1 MPMAIPIVLAA
12 GATFAGG
19 LATAGVGITIAGVA
33 LSAGTLGA
41 ISAGLS
47 IAGTLAGMLLAPKP
61 PKPKFADGSAS
72 VKQAV
77 PPRVR
82 CYGTYRLAGAYIYF
96 VSTDEGDLKAITNH
110 CAHEVDAFVEH
121 WLADEPVTIDE
132 DGFVDSGVYD
142 NYDPILPVKVV
153 NYLGTPD
160 QSIAGIADEWT
171 VDHRG
176 RGLCCTYVQYSD
188 MKAELQQKV
197 FANGAPPYRVTLRG
211 AKVFDPRLEGTG
223 PGQHDPEDES
233 TWTWSDNAALV
244 ILDYLTRTEFGVPVG
259 FGLPFTRM
267 NLDSFAEA
275 ADVSDQLIPKKA
287 GGTEKRWRSCGAYEL
302 TEERKSVLSDLL
314 DACAGRLTQGPDGRL
329 GLSVGAGKVAGA
341 DVAGMPAAAVRVTE
355 DHIIGFDFGP
365 GVTALDRVNE
375 VRATY
380 VSADQSWA
388 EVEAGIHR
396 DQDAIDRNGLE
407 SSAIKLRF
415 VPAEGQAQRVARAG
429 LMRGNPTLAGKITGS
444 LKLLDAWGE
453 RWIRLVMTEL
463 DVDQIFE
470 VTGLRFNP
478 ANLTVEMDL
487 TSYDGWWDWDPGEDE
502 RDKADIPLPP
512 PPVPDTPE
520 PTGVVAAIMHRQQ
533 NAQTVVATMVVSW
546 DAPDSASLQ
555 AQGRWR
561 EDPAG
566 ALQMVRVEPDATSFE
581 TPPLEDGKA
590 YRGEVRFVGS
600 RNTASD
606 WVTAA
611 PITAVADPVAPA
623 SPTNLTAQAN
633 SPATGQVTVSA
644 KAPNDPKHVALRFYR
659 NGSSTFAG
667 ATLINGPLYCAP
679 LSTQTYI
686 DAPPP
691 GDWWYF
697 ATSSN
702 GSNVASAAAGGV
714 LAEVSPAAP
723 VITTSPATIGQTN
736 PTVAG
741 TAVAGATVKVFANA
755 VLNVTTTADG
765 SGNWSVALIALGSGA
780 QSITATAT
788 VGGNESAASGSVTLT
803 VVWYDPD
810 ASGHADFRGGNYRLN
825 GAGSTLAGIFDTIT
839 TSAQI
844 VTNANGSLHP
854 IAANT
859 APLCDRGLELWEN
872 RTNRC
877 TNRNANPTDLT
888 GVTPSGDVLATL
900 TRVDDSANMGGGSIL
915 NALLTAATI
924 NGFVYKLDNSAGST
938 DAFATISGTVAVVGA
953 CRGSIVYRGSAGRIE
968 IGGVT
973 AVSFGAST
981 PYARV
986 GGSRTAAATS
996 EQMRI
1001 AAPAGAAIYFIL
1013 NQLENG
1019 AFDTAPIVVNAAT
1032 AARNAPLITRTV
1044 GADFNATEGFFGARA
1059 KVAAGVTNSGIVVG
1073 SLQTTTNDANLIQ
1086 FTTATALRGLT
1097 QVAAAATGLASQA
1110 LTATNMTTGVYGF
1123 KANDFGFSANG
1134 LATVT
1139 DVSGAVPTGTPAK
1152 ITISINTSSALNGV
1166 IEQVKWGTTKPAT
1179 ATIQAKSGWTTVT

>member
-1 MPMAIPIVLAA
+1 MPVAIPLVLVA
-12 GATFAGG
+12 GATFTGG
-19 LATAGVGITIAGVA
+19 LAAAGVGLTIAGVA

-82 CYGTYRLAGAYIYF
+82 CYGTYRLAGAYVYF
-96 VSTDEGDLKAITNH
+96 ISTDEGDLKAITCH

-121 WLADEPVTIDE
+121 WLADEPVTINGS
-132 DGFVDSGVYD
+132 GFVDSGVYD

-223 PGQHDPEDES
+223 PGQHDPEDEA

-341 DVAGMPAAAVRVTE
+341 DVAGMPTAAVTVTE

-380 VSADQSWA
+380 VSADQAWA

-429 LMRGNPTLAGKITGS
+429 LLRGNPTLAGKITGS

-453 RWIRLVMTEL
+453 RWIRLVLTEM

-487 TSYDGWWDWDPGEDE
+487 TSYDSWWDWDPEEDE

-520 PTGVVAAIMHRQQ
+520 PTGVVATIMHRQQ
-533 NAQTVVATMVVSW
+533 NAQTMVATMAVSW
-546 DAPDSASLQ
+546 DAPPSASLQ

-561 EDPAG
+561 ENPGG

-606 WVTAA
+606 WVAA
-611 PITAVADPVAPA
+611 TPVTAVADPVAPA

-633 SPATGQVTVSA
+633 APATGQVTVSA
-644 KAPNDPKHVALRFYR
+644 IAPNDPRHLSLRFYR
-659 NGSSTFAG
+659 NSSSSFAG
-667 ATLINGPLYCAP
+667 ATLIDGPLYCAP
-679 LSTQTYI
+679 LSAQTYV
-686 DAPPP
+686 DAPAA

-702 GSNVASAAAGGV
+702 SSNVASAPAGGV
-714 LAEVSPAAP
+714 LAEVSPATI
-723 VITTSPATIGQTN
+723 VILSPAPPGPVSTYDRRQPVSGD
-736 PTVAG
+736 
-741 TAVAGATVKVFANA
+741 GATPGAPIKLYSNGVQVG
-755 VLNVTTTADG
+755 TSTAAGDG
-765 SGNWSVALIALGSGA
+765 TWSVTPSSDLAIGA
-780 QSITATAT
+780 DMMTATQV
-788 VGGNESAASGSVTLT
+788 VGGNESLPSGAVTLNVT
-803 VVWYDPD
+803 AIDPD
-810 ASGHADFRGGNYRLN
+810 AWAFIAAMTVRPPFVRQTLIKTLVDSLKTAGVWTKLDALYLLAAHDAQAARLN
-825 GAGSTLAGIFDTIT
+825 AKAPATFAL
-839 TSAQI
+839 
-844 VTNANGSLHP
+844 
-854 IAANT
+854 T
-859 APLCDRGLELWEN
+859 AVSSPTFTVDRGYTGTGN
-872 RTNRC
+872 
-877 TNRNANPTDLT
+877 
-888 GVTPSGDVLATL
+888 GVTPGGYLTSGFNPATAGGLYALNDAHLAVWV
-900 TRVDDSANMGGGSIL
+900 R
-915 NALLTAATI
+915 TASSST
-924 NGFVYKLDNSAGST
+924 VNSAMSEVGNGLAFISSKNATAGTIITRLNDNIST
-938 DAFATISGTVAVVGA
+938 GIAAGAPNSTEFFCISRAAAGTYDRYHNGTSLGALAQASTSVFSDAFTLLRRGTTTYSDAQVSAA
-953 CRGSIVYRGSAGRIE
+953 SWGSAL
-968 IGGVT
+968 
-973 AVSFGAST
+973 T
-981 PYARV
+981 P
-986 GGSRTAAATS
+986 T
-996 EQMRI
+996 Q
-1001 AAPAGAAIYFIL
+1001 
-1013 NQLENG
+1013 
-1019 AFDTAPIVVNAAT
+1019 
-1032 AARNAPLITRTV
+1032 
-1044 GADFNATEGFFGARA
+1044 EG
-1059 KVAAGVTNSGIVVG
+1059 
-1073 SLQTTTNDANLIQ
+1073 DYH
-1086 FTTATALRGLT
+1086 TALRAYL
-1097 QVAAAATGLASQA
+1097 VAVGAA
-1110 LTATNMTTGVYGF
+1110 
-1123 KANDFGFSANG
+1123 
-1134 LATVT
+1134 
-1139 DVSGAVPTGTPAK
+1139 
-1152 ITISINTSSALNGV
+1152 
-1166 IEQVKWGTTKPAT
+1166 
-1179 ATIQAKSGWTTVT
+1179 